1 MALNPEVAAY
11 ADRINTATNNIAED
25 IRTILANPTTTLSD
39 EDRATLTS
47 SVEALE
53 ALASER

>member
-11 ADRINTATNNIAED
+11 AKRIDDATNNIAED
-25 IRTILANPTTTLSD
+25 IKAILANPTTTLSD
-39 EDRATLTS
+39 EDRATLTQ
-47 SVEALE
+47 SVDALE